1 MQDLTRF
8 GLAILG
14 FPVVIVGAGVLLG
27 LAARWTTGPRGSGH
41 A

>member
-8 GLAILG
+8 GLVILG

-27 LAARWTTGPRGSGH
+27 LAARWTTGPRRSGH